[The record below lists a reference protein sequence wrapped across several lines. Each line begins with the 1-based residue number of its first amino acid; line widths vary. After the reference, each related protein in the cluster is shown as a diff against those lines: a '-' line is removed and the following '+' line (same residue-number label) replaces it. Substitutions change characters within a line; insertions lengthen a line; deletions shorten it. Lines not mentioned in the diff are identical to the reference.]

1 MSPGRPA
8 CDWRSSGFP
17 TRTKPVIISS
27 RARTAGADESC
38 GVLAAVTRLAART
51 EPASSTAGRRT
62 RVNSPPSSSTDPELS
77 SARLVAF
84 TRNDQTY
91 QCSLVAPP
99 GGTMLETP

>member
-62 RVNSPPSSSTDPELS
+62 RVNSHRQSPPIPNYRRLGWSHSPVTTKLIN
-77 SARLVAF
+77 ARWLP
-84 TRNDQTY
+84 
-91 QCSLVAPP
+91 PP